1 MTKPVMCVQEIVEL
15 KESGFN
21 PEDTEMFHSRKITNQ
36 TSSEKSKKNHSTQS
50 IENQEAG
57 RPWLEK
63 KRGSEL

>member
-36 TSSEKSKKNHSTQS
+36 TFSEKSKKIILPRAQR
-50 IENQEAG
+50 IKKQEDHG
-57 RPWLEK
+57 
-63 KRGSEL
+63 